1 MPVTRNRLLF
11 FIGMLCGDVA
21 YQIQNVAVAWHVFV
35 LHHRPFDLGLVG
47 LALFLPTFAFALPA
61 GVFADR
67 HDRRAIVAG
76 SALVEALCAGAFV
89 AAVLSHVTALGVYLG
104 ILAVVGTTRAF
115 GTPAERAL
123 LPGIVSKDDYMQ
135 AQATYSALRQ
145 IVVIAGPAVGGALVA
160 ISTPLAFGVA
170 IVALAS
176 FALSIFALSIE
187 RIVTERAAATWKDAL
202 EGLRFVRANP
212 IMAGAIS
219 LDLFAVLFGGATALL
234 PAFADG
240 IFHAGPSGL
249 GALRSAPAVGA
260 ALVAAALSRRPLR
273 RNVGRT
279 LMLAVAGFGVAT
291 IAFGLSRSFVLSLL
305 MLAIAG
311 GTDMVS
317 VVIRS
322 SLVQLATPD
331 AMRGRVNAVEN
342 VFIGAS
348 NELGAFESGTVAA
361 FIGVVPSVV
370 VGGVGTLAIIALWAI
385 FFPALRRA
393 DRIGGPANAIA

>member
-1 MPVTRNRLLF
+1 M
-11 FIGMLCGDVA
+11 I
-21 YQIQNVAVAWHVFV
+21 
-35 LHHRPFDLGLVG
+35 
-47 LALFLPTFAFALPA
+47 
-61 GVFADR
+61 
-67 HDRRAIVAG
+67 
-76 SALVEALCAGAFV
+76 EALCAGAFV
-89 AAVLSHVTALGVYLG
+89 AAVLSHVTALGAYLA

-170 IVALAS
+170 IVALVG
-176 FALSIFALSIE
+176 FALSIFALRIE
-187 RIVTERAAATWKDAL
+187 RVVTERAAATWRDAL
-202 EGLRFVRANP
+202 EGLRFVRDNP

-260 ALVAAALSRRPLR
+260 ALVAAVLSRRPLR

-279 LMLAVAGFGVAT
+279 LMFAVAGFGVAT

-361 FIGVVPSVV
+361 LIGVVPSVV
-370 VGGVGTLAIIALWAI
+370 VGGVGTLAIIALWAV

-393 DRIGGPANAIA
+393 DRIGGPANATA